1 MALVKFIRHT
11 AAFSTNLE
19 KAMLKFQRKYGDS
32 FFLQLMPH
40 RGVWFFS
47 KADAVKEVFSAEP
60 ETFANLEPADAMT
73 ILVGSDSLIVA
84 GGEQHLCHK
93 RAMLPIFNENSVKL
107 LVDTMRSCTHAEI
120 KKWRSGG
127 MINISAAMQ
136 NISLNIIISSLFGI
150 VDPQQIPLFRKQTRA
165 LLKSYTPSLMF
176 MPALRNKLWYP
187 WRKFLRARAQ
197 FDRLLLKEIEMVR
210 QAKPSNRNDFLSGLA
225 KLDFP
230 NGQQWTALELCDQLK
245 TLLIAGHDTLSIA
258 LGWAIFYIY
267 SHPAI
272 HARLLAELQSADNL
286 SIETIV
292 KLPYLDAVRKEV
304 LRFHPAVPFVMR
316 TLAKP
321 YAFGGQHLPAGS
333 TIGVSI
339 TLLHS
344 DPTIWKNP
352 MEFNPDRF
360 LTQKFS
366 SYEYAP
372 FGGGVKKCLGGHFA
386 VYEMKIILVA
396 ILLNYQFD
404 IQKKEPPTRIYGLT
418 MNPRRPIFGTVR
430 SFKERKN

>member
-1 MALVKFIRHT
+1 
-11 AAFSTNLE
+11 
-19 KAMLKFQRKYGDS
+19 
-32 FFLQLMPH
+32 
-40 RGVWFFS
+40 
-47 KADAVKEVFSAEP
+47 
-60 ETFANLEPADAMT
+60 
-73 ILVGSDSLIVA
+73 
-84 GGEQHLCHK
+84 
-93 RAMLPIFNENSVKL
+93 
-107 LVDTMRSCTHAEI
+107 
-120 KKWRSGG
+120 
-127 MINISAAMQ
+127 
-136 NISLNIIISSLFGI
+136 
-150 VDPQQIPLFRKQTRA
+150 
-165 LLKSYTPSLMF
+165 
-176 MPALRNKLWYP
+176 
-187 WRKFLRARAQ
+187 
-197 FDRLLLKEIEMVR
+197 
-210 QAKPSNRNDFLSGLA
+210 
-225 KLDFP
+225 
-230 NGQQWTALELCDQLK
+230 
-245 TLLIAGHDTLSIA
+245 
-258 LGWAIFYIY
+258 
-267 SHPAI
+267 
-272 HARLLAELQSADNL
+272 
-286 SIETIV
+286 
-292 KLPYLDAVRKEV
+292 VRKEV